1 MSGKHDW
8 ALPGCNETRRQPPG
22 PPPVVTR
29 DGMDR
34 LKQENPPSPTG
45 HKDLE
50 SHDSSILV
58 VLLAFLAASGL
69 LAVSRQRAGRRLVVR
84 FQAIL
89 SRYPRWLGSGRP
101 SSSKPPLSFG
111 SGVDYSFDFEPP
123 GIRAISTAV
132 ELGPA
137 TNSSARSRLVNRP
150 SSRTYKTPET
160 RPPRSATLR
169 DPSMSLESTV
179 HVPDPGRAAQ
189 PTGQNGGDGETNGSS
204 LRRFLPHPKRTRA
217 NRGVWSNRLENPT
230 ITVQSASTVESRE
243 TSNADSSDEE
253 ILVCPSAS
261 GEWPIQACFDKLTGW
276 HDKYSTMS
284 QFLAMDH
291 IKLKRHAPIPFQY
304 QTARSLARKKSGWTS
319 SQVRVLPSQEH
330 QPSQFCINH
339 ESIEINQIHFPIPLR
354 LPRALAAEALVLR
367 YTKLVKEA
375 WSQGALPCLAGE
387 RTLGHAIEC
396 SYLSTAKDG
405 QIPYC
410 QMSSGTLQMCFS
422 ARILRESRR
431 SPWLARRISVIAPSF
446 SLSNLYYLVTMA
458 FGPSEHP
465 VGRVLLSAIV
475 FILGRGL
482 PCFKE
487 FVLSEGSREMLK
499 LLDYIRKID
508 WSGRSIQRLVNICT
522 FDNIPN
528 WYSNWGSG
536 GLERLT
542 ELSSTQ
548 IEWEIDMMFLKCIE

>member
-1 MSGKHDW
+1 MLAKHDW

-29 DGMDR
+29 DGVDR
-34 LKQENPPSPTG
+34 LKQENPLSPTR
-45 HKDLE
+45 HRDVE
-50 SHDSSILV
+50 SHDSSLLV
-58 VLLAFLAASGL
+58 VLLAFLVASGL
-69 LAVSRQRAGRRLVVR
+69 LAMSRQRAGRRLVVR
-84 FQAIL
+84 SQALL
-89 SRYPRWLGSGRP
+89 SKYSRWLGSGRP

-111 SGVDYSFDFEPP
+111 AGVDYSFNFEPL
-123 GIRAISTAV
+123 GIRAIGTAV
-132 ELGPA
+132 ELRPA
-137 TNSSARSRLVNRP
+137 TNSSARSRVVNRP
-150 SSRTYKTPET
+150 SSPTYKTPKT
-160 RPPRSATLR
+160 RSPRSTTLR
-169 DPSMSLESTV
+169 DPSMSIESKV
-179 HVPDPGRAAQ
+179 HVIDPVRAPQ
-189 PTGQNGGDGETNGSS
+189 PTGQNGDDGETNGST
-204 LRRFLPHPKRTRA
+204 LRRLLPFPKRIRE
-217 NRGVWSNRLENPT
+217 NFGIWSKILEKST
-230 ITVQSASTVESRE
+230 IQSASSVASCE
-243 TSNADSSDEE
+243 TSNADSSGEE
-253 ILVCPSAS
+253 ISVSPSAS
-261 GEWPIQACFDKLTGW
+261 GECPIQACFDKLTGW

-284 QFLAMDH
+284 QFRAMDH
-291 IKLKRHAPIPFQY
+291 IRLKRHAPIPFQY

-339 ESIEINQIHFPIPLR
+339 ESVEITQIHFPIPLR

-375 WSQGALPCLAGE
+375 WSQVALPCLAGE

-396 SYLSTAKDG
+396 SYLSNAKDG
-405 QIPYC
+405 QIPDC

-431 SPWLARRISVIAPSF
+431 SSWLARSISVSAPPF
-446 SLSNLYYLVTMA
+446 TLSNLSYLVTMA

-487 FVLSEGSREMLK
+487 FVLSEGSTEMLK
-499 LLDYIRKID
+499 LLVYIRKID
-508 WSGRSIQRLVNICT
+508 SIGRSIQRLVDICT

-536 GLERLT
+536 GVERLT

-548 IEWEIDMMFLKCIE
+548 MEREIDMMFLKCIE